1 MGFGFNLFF
10 AFILVPL
17 TGILLLTWLLT
28 RKKIFG
34 IILGVIWLII
44 LGLAVFSGAVQTLTA
59 KKELKKK
66 DYYWKYIFNR
76 DYFPGKQADWQYDN
90 FRFEI

>member
-17 TGILLLTWLLT
+17 TGIILLTWLLT

-34 IILGVIWLII
+34 IIFGVIWLAI
-44 LGLAVFSGAVQTLTA
+44 LGLAVLSGTVQTLNA
-59 KKELKKK
+59 KKELEKKVQMVSAPK
-66 DYYWKYIFNR
+66 IIR
-76 DYFPGKQADWQYDN
+76 G
-90 FRFEI
+90 